1 MGIII
6 LIIIIAALCMGFLW
20 LIIDTTRNIRIAVSL
35 IILMICGVI
44 SLTYIN
50 TASFQRSLTNI
61 KSELNAG
68 IEREIKL
75 FSSVGE
81 LLFEDYGRFDFT
93 YDEVC
98 FEYINMNTGVKTNI
112 FPGEHASIIINE
124 IKELD

>member
-1 MGIII
+1 MSIII
-6 LIIIIAALCMGFLW
+6 SIIIIAALCMGILW
-20 LIIDTTRNIRIAVSL
+20 FIVDTTRNTRIALSL
-35 IILMICGVI
+35 IILAICVVI

-68 IEREIKL
+68 IERGIKL
-75 FSSVGE
+75 FNSEGE

-98 FEYINMNTGVKTNI
+98 FEYINMNTGLKTNI

-124 IKELD
+124 VRD

>member
-1 MGIII
+1 MGTIAV
-6 LIIIIAALCMGFLW
+6 IIIIAALCMSILW
-20 LIIDTTRNIRIAVSL
+20 LVVDATRNTRITLSL
-35 IILMICGVI
+35 IIVGICIVM

-75 FSSVGE
+75 FNSEGE
-81 LLFEDYGRFDFT
+81 LLFEDYGRFDFA
-93 YDEVC
+93 YDEVS
-98 FEYINMNTGVKTNI
+98 FEYINTNTGLKTNI

-124 IKELD
+124 IRELD

>member
-1 MGIII
+1 MGTIIV
-6 LIIIIAALCMGFLW
+6 IIIIAALCMSILW
-20 LIIDTTRNIRIAVSL
+20 FEVNTTRNVRIAVSL
-35 IILMICGVI
+35 IILVICGVI

-68 IEREIKL
+68 IEREIRL
-75 FSSVGE
+75 FNSEGE

-93 YDEVC
+93 YDEVS
-98 FEYINMNTGVKTNI
+98 FEYINMNTGLKTNI

-124 IKELD
+124 VKD

>member
-1 MGIII
+1 MSIII
-6 LIIIIAALCMGFLW
+6 SIIIIAALCMGILW
-20 LIIDTTRNIRIAVSL
+20 FIVDATRNTRIALSL
-35 IILMICGVI
+35 IILAICVVI

-68 IEREIKL
+68 IEREIRL
-75 FSSVGE
+75 FNSEGE

-93 YDEVC
+93 YDEVS
-98 FEYINMNTGVKTNI
+98 FEYINMNTGLKTNI

-124 IKELD
+124 VRD

>member
-6 LIIIIAALCMGFLW
+6 SIIITTALCMGILW
-20 LIIDTTRNIRIAVSL
+20 FATDATRNTRIALSL
-35 IILMICGVI
+35 IILAICVVI

-61 KSELNAG
+61 RSELNAG

-75 FSSVGE
+75 FNSEGE

-93 YDEVC
+93 YDEVS
-98 FEYINMNTGVKTNI
+98 FEYINMNTGLKTNI

-124 IKELD
+124 VRD

>member
-1 MGIII
+1 MGIVIS
-6 LIIIIAALCMGFLW
+6 IIIIAALCMGFLW

-35 IILMICGVI
+35 ITLAICVVTL
-44 SLTYIN
+44 LTYTN

-61 KSELNAG
+61 RSELNAG

-75 FSSVGE
+75 FNSEGE

-93 YDEVC
+93 YDEVS
-98 FEYINMNTGVKTNI
+98 FEYINMNTGLKTNI

-124 IKELD
+124 VRD